1 MISKEVFVNTMERLE
16 NLNERMDAADAVMR
30 KLCGDFGSF
39 YIEDAFSITTNL
51 LQAIFNDKEND
62 WLGYFIWER
71 DWLHNFKSGDI
82 TVYDESIEINGWED
96 AYDFL
101 VKEMEENNV

>member
-16 NLNERMDAADAVMR
+16 DLNKRMDAADAVMR

-51 LQAIFNDKEND
+51 LQEIFNDKEND

-71 DWLHNFKSGDI
+71 NWLHDFNLGDI
-82 TVYDESIEINGWED
+82 TVCDSPIEINNWGD
-96 AYDFL
+96 VYDFL
-101 VKEMEENNV
+101 IKEMED